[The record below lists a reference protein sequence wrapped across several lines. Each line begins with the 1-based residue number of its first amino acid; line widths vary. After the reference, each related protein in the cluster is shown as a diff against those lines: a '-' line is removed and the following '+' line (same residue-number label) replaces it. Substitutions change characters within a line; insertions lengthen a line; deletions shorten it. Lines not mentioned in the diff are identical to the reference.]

1 MLVFSTEV
9 PVRAGSTPADFFAL
23 MRRWLPSIPQS
34 ALTPELLASIGP
46 QPEGKLSEGQESL
59 EWLSGRQEG
68 GILQAGLRHS
78 RRQAAFEECST
89 LVFATSPTEARLS
102 IRVSHDVQGSTLQ
115 MPPVRKPLVIRTL
128 LDSPLGKA
136 HDGML
141 MMQDRPHLL
150 ASSDVDLA
158 AQLIRG
164 EAGCHLPV
172 VYASAQFGGGW
183 LVDVQQLAQD
193 LAGMAHVVLEPNR
206 HFSTRLQMAT
216 QGRNVYGG
224 SLGLYWPDGQNRRA
238 FFLGPLFPQPD
249 DLASALVHAI
259 QGTLLNR
266 RPSPRCSWTALRDA
280 HTRNALQSLRDS
292 GSTDLDEYIRTFDA
306 EIAERDRQLHEAE
319 TEILRQR
326 LALAAQAA
334 QLGSVGGSLLNPGT
348 EQGLYPNELQA
359 ILLDAVQDAVDRALP
374 DSRRRHV
381 LQSILDANPLPDH
394 HANQH
399 REQLKNLLRDMRGLT
414 PAIRR
419 GLEDMGFAISEK
431 GKHAKLVFQGDDRY
445 TYTLPRSGSDWRGGL
460 NAANDIARL
469 LF

>member
-1 MLVFSTEV
+1 
-9 PVRAGSTPADFFAL
+9 
-23 MRRWLPSIPQS
+23 
-34 ALTPELLASIGP
+34 
-46 QPEGKLSEGQESL
+46 
-59 EWLSGRQEG
+59 
-68 GILQAGLRHS
+68 
-78 RRQAAFEECST
+78 
-89 LVFATSPTEARLS
+89 
-102 IRVSHDVQGSTLQ
+102 
-115 MPPVRKPLVIRTL
+115 
-128 LDSPLGKA
+128 
-136 HDGML
+136 
-141 MMQDRPHLL
+141 
-150 ASSDVDLA
+150 
-158 AQLIRG
+158 
-164 EAGCHLPV
+164 
-172 VYASAQFGGGW
+172 
-183 LVDVQQLAQD
+183 
-193 LAGMAHVVLEPNR
+193 
-206 HFSTRLQMAT
+206 MAT

-374 DSRRRHV
+374 GAGA
-381 LQSILDANPLPDH
+381 QTA
-394 HANQH
+394 
-399 REQLKNLLRDMRGLT
+399 
-414 PAIRR
+414 
-419 GLEDMGFAISEK
+419 
-431 GKHAKLVFQGDDRY
+431 GDDDLAVLGQR
-445 TYTLPRSGSDWRGGL
+445 LADGIERFGHCIIDEAAGVDDDQVGAFVLRG
-460 NAANDIARL
+460 NAVAFGA
-469 LF
+469 